1 MERGVP
7 STLCIFPALGFA
19 LGFAVA
25 LLSSGPSV
33 AATALQ
39 GFRSNDFEP
48 EKRAIVNPGF
58 GVGGPELFNGQ
69 KHVPATVPSPEGATS
84 PSLPQQANPPADAAP
99 VLPPYR
105 LYFPRETMGQSFPAD
120 SLHDGTGAA
129 AVVVRPP
136 RPFIV
141 DPGTG
146 VGAAAVT
153 DPYLSYPGP
162 VGAQGAPI
170 IVYPSAA
177 GEVAA
182 PGRPYI
188 VYPAPSAVP
197 VQRPIIVDPGIGLPG
212 TGTGAAPVTHI
223 DGSSIPAASGVAPLS
238 FLDLDSGL
246 RDCEIPFDELEQK
259 SPFCRANPSGNGRRC
274 QRFSYNQFPEV
285 VVLTVKDS
293 AGLTEVCSGT
303 LIAANW
309 VLTAAHC
316 FVDQSPTSDYTQRP
330 GQDYVWSPGKQGAP
344 FASAIASALNTRMLQ
359 INDRHRNADRV
370 VVFGKYG
377 GQSSNPQFT
386 DDLALVHLPTPFSLQ
401 AVQPAVIATDKD
413 VNQAT
418 TIAGYGYSNA
428 DGGLFGSFN
437 VTWPRPVTR
446 TAGQF
451 SFDPQD
457 DAKNRSGFCQ
467 GDSGGPVFA
476 GRYRGCKPYDV
487 VPESRPRL
495 LEGVISYNVLGAP
508 DETGSVNQENSSRCI
523 HASDMVM
530 QDVTIPTRRGW
541 ICHTTGNQ
549 AGGCN

>member
-7 STLCIFPALGFA
+7 STLCIFSILAFA

-25 LLSSGPSV
+25 LFSSDPSV

-39 GFRSNDFEP
+39 GFRSNAFEP

-69 KHVPATVPSPEGATS
+69 KHQPSTGPSSEDS
-84 PSLPQQANPPADAAP
+84 PPRPNPPADAAP
-99 VLPPYR
+99 VLPPY
-105 LYFPRETMGQSFPAD
+105 YFPRGTMGRSFPAD
-120 SLHDGTGAA
+120 ILQDGTGAA
-129 AVVVRPP
+129 AIVVRPV
-136 RPFIV
+136 RPPIV

-153 DPYLSYPGP
+153 GPYLSYPAG
-162 VGAQGAPI
+162 VGAQVAPI

-182 PGRPYI
+182 PDRPYI

-197 VQRPIIVDPGIGLPG
+197 VRPPIIVDIGVAG

-223 DGSSIPAASGVAPLS
+223 DGSSIPATSGVAPLS

-259 SPFCRANPSGNGRRC
+259 SPFCKANPSGNGRRC
-274 QRFSYNQFPEV
+274 QRFSYNQFPEA
-285 VVLTVKDS
+285 VVLTIKDS

-303 LIAANW
+303 VIAANW

-330 GQDYVWSPGKQGAP
+330 GQDYVWSPGKPGAP
-344 FASAIASALNTRMLQ
+344 FASAIASALNARMLQ
-359 INDRHRNADRV
+359 INDRHRSADRV

-377 GQSSNPQFT
+377 GHSSNPQFT
-386 DDLALVHLPTPFSLQ
+386 DDIALVHLATPFSVQ
-401 AVQPAVIATDKD
+401 AVQPAAIATDND
-413 VNQAT
+413 VNQVT

-446 TAGQF
+446 AAGQF

-487 VPESRPRL
+487 VPENRPRL
-495 LEGVISYNVLGAP
+495 LEGVISYNVLGVP
-508 DETGSVNQENSSRCI
+508 DEVGSVNQENSSRCI

-530 QDVTIPTRRGW
+530 QDITVPTRRAW
-541 ICHTTGNQ
+541 ICRTTGNQ